1 MKEEGPLYSYRNLS
15 LFAIRHHPLIMD
27 RKLLLNWKS
36 ISKFI
41 GERTFDNDIR
51 GYTTEE
57 IQKLLKIADVKYKAI
72 ILALCNSAMRRE
84 QNLNLQKNT
93 RRTNL
98 FYKRRCSR
106 SNRFTSINK
115 QRQSWIIF
123 YFKTPKNLTLTLR
136 QIAIRAGVS
145 QEHYTDALLGKN
157 VPC

>member
-57 IQKLLKIADVKYKAI
+57 IQKLLKIGDVKYKAI

-84 QNLNLQKNT
+84 PLTQITKND
-93 RRTNL
+93 L
-98 FYKRRCSR
+98 
-106 SNRFTSINK
+106 
-115 QRQSWIIF
+115 
-123 YFKTPKNLTLTLR
+123 
-136 QIAIRAGVS
+136 
-145 QEHYTDALLGKN
+145 E
-157 VPC
+157 